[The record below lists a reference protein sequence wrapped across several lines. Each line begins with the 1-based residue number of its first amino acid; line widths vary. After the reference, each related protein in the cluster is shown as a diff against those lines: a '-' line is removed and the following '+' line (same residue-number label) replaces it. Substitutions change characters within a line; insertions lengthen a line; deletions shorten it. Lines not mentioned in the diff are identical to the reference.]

1 MYTRAFRFAFTLI
14 ELLIV
19 VAIIGILAAIAVPN
33 FLNAQIRAKV
43 SRSYADMKTT
53 CTAVDSFRMDRN
65 VLLVDFWDDDTDIG
79 SERMKK
85 TFAGVGFLSEGARRQ
100 MHVLAPLT
108 SPVAYLGSVP
118 IDPFAGS
125 LLMNIVGGHSER
137 FGLVG
142 NDVYLYIDEDP
153 EISGADHGGTAFYP
167 ALKPGDYVI
176 FAFGPAANKMYSNN
190 GVRKGVPYD
199 SSNGLSSFGDIM
211 MRSGGGPVRINQPGA
226 R

>member
-1 MYTRAFRFAFTLI
+1 MPQRAFRSAFTLI

-53 CTAVDSFRMDRN
+53 CTAVYSLRMDRN
-65 VLLVDFWDDDTDIG
+65 VLLVDFWDDDTEIG
-79 SERMKK
+79 SERMRE
-85 TFAGVGFLSEGARRQ
+85 TFAGVGFLPEGTRRQ

-108 SPVAYLGSVP
+108 SPIAYLGSVP

-125 LLMNIVGGHSER
+125 ILMNTVGGHSER
-137 FGLVG
+137 FGLTG
-142 NDVYLYIDEDP
+142 NDAYLYIDEDP
-153 EISGADHGGTAFYP
+153 EIAGADHGGTAFYP
-167 ALKPGDYVI
+167 GLQPGDYVV
-176 FAFGPAANKMYSNN
+176 FAFGPAANKMYSSN
-190 GVRKGVPYD
+190 GVRTGVPYD
-199 SSNGLSSFGDIM
+199 SSNGLTSFGDIM
-211 MRSGGGPVRINQPGA
+211 MRSGGGPVRVNQPGG